1 MRLWCCRA
9 VFLPKALDKLLG
21 YKKQLLNQHMTAFA
35 RKLKKGHGWI
45 CQQDNDPKHT
55 SRKKK
60 NSEYNTEY
68 SLKASTPCLCVHQ
81 HFYIILKKTQSC
93 YLKRGCT
100 KYCQQF
106 YDNFCLFVCF
116 MIIFQLFYFKGQ
128 IFLWIF
134 WNNLKQQEDKHQRH
148 FSMAWFAHILAVK

>member
-21 YKKQLLNQHMTAFA
+21 YKKQILNQHMTAFA

-60 NSEYNTEY
+60 KNSGLL
-68 SLKASTPCLCVHQ
+68 SIAWRSQPLVMCSSTFLHNIEEDSELLV
-81 HFYIILKKTQSC
+81 
-93 YLKRGCT
+93 
-100 KYCQQF
+100 
-106 YDNFCLFVCF
+106 LFVCF
-116 MIIFQLFYFKGQ
+116 MIIFQLFYFKGE

-134 WNNLKQQEDKHQRH
+134 WNNLKEQEDKHQRH
-148 FSMAWFAHILAVK
+148 FP